1 MLESSCK
8 EREIGGTMFCPNC
21 GVKIPDGARFCPEC
35 GGSVSP
41 AANPVSSG
49 PVMPEGTSQ
58 APVYQ
63 VQANLTVQN
72 GKVVNKVA
80 YVLLALFLGGL
91 GIHKFYAGKT
101 GMGILYLVF
110 CWTFIPAIVAL
121 VEAII
126 AITKPADA
134 NGNIV
139 I

>member
-1 MLESSCK
+1 
-8 EREIGGTMFCPNC
+8 
-21 GVKIPDGARFCPEC
+21 
-35 GGSVSP
+35 
-41 AANPVSSG
+41 
-49 PVMPEGTSQ
+49 MPEGTAQ

-110 CWTFIPAIVAL
+110 CWTLIPAIVAL